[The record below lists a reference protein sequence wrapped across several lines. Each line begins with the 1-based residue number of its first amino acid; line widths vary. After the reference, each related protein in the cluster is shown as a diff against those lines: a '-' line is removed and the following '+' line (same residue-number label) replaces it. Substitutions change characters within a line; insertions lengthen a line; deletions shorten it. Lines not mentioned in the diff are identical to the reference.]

1 MAKVEGPLFSLEAR
15 GKIGNAIVFT
25 PWKGRHSVRQWLKP
39 TNPKSTTQGYV
50 RATLKAI
57 SKWIKKVGHVGG
69 GDALDSVVYQ
79 AFTASAPAGQNWN
92 AYAGKGLMDLMQVAN
107 TFLTAS
113 FAAVIAEYSS
123 LNTTDLVA
131 FETNATALGLTD
143 FTFSYGYTT
152 EIPAGLQLFFGAKA
166 CYAASIVGAAPYNT
180 DPASWVVSDVDDFK
194 EDMTSDA

>member
-15 GKIGNAIVFT
+15 GKVGNAIVFT
-25 PWKGRHSVRQWLKP
+25 PWKGRHCVRQYLKP

-57 SKWIKKVGHVGG
+57 SKWVKKVGHTSG

-92 AYAGKGLMDLMQVAN
+92 AFAGKGLMDLMQVAN

-113 FAAVIAEYSS
+113 FAAIVAEYSA
-123 LNTTDLVA
+123 LGTDDLAA
-131 FETNATALGLTD
+131 FATNATALGMSD
-143 FTFSYGYTT
+143 FTFGYGYTT
-152 EIPAGLQLFFGAKA
+152 AIPAGLQLFFGAKS
-166 CYAASIVGAAPYNT
+166 CYADSIIGSAPYNT
-180 DPASWVVSDVDDFK
+180 DPASWVASDVDNFK
-194 EDMTSDA
+194 EDMTSNA